1 MSRASIAADWVGRVI
16 DGRFALLEWLG
27 GSGSRGLFRTELPQ
41 PITKKATI
49 KLIAAEGSEADA
61 YLAGWAK
68 AANLSHP
75 HLLRVFRSGRFQI
88 GSTELVYVVTECD
101 DEVLAQ
107 IIPVRGLTPEET
119 RQMLDPVIEALGYL
133 HEKGFVHGHV
143 KPSNILVVDDVLKLS
158 GDSVAAGGGVRVIS
172 QAPSIYDAPEA
183 ARGATAPSAD
193 VWALGVTLVEALTQR
208 LPEWERGT
216 HQEPVV
222 PVTVPRPFGEIAREC
237 LRRDPERRP
246 TLREIKARLEPSRP
260 IEFPGRKVEKAVVE
274 APAAIPVIAEDLVEG
289 PQTYEAAPAKR
300 RVVPLV
306 VGLLVVVVALAV
318 WMVRRPATQGAAI
331 SGTGQSAG
339 QSEAG
344 SAVRAAVVTKPGLS
358 AKGAVTQRVLPEV
371 ASYAQ
376 KTIHGT
382 IAVAVGVSV
391 DANGDVTNAEL
402 KSTGKSRYFAR
413 VAMEAARGWKFK
425 AAFKD
430 GQPVSSVWMLRFK
443 FRPSGTETSSVEE
456 TP

>member
-1 MSRASIAADWVGRVI
+1 
-16 DGRFALLEWLG
+16 
-27 GSGSRGLFRTELPQ
+27 LFRTELPQ
-41 PITKKATI
+41 PVTKRAAI

-88 GSTELVYVVTECD
+88 GSTGLVYVVTECA

-107 IIPVRGLTPEET
+107 IIPVRALTPEET

-172 QAPSIYDAPEA
+172 QAPSIYDAPEV
-183 ARGATAPSAD
+183 ARGATAPATD

-208 LPEWERGT
+208 PPEWERGT

-222 PVTVPRPFGEIAREC
+222 PVTIPRPFGEIAREC
-237 LRRDPERRP
+237 LRRDAERRP

-274 APAAIPVIAEDLVEG
+274 ATAPAAAEDMVEG
-289 PQTYEAAPAKR
+289 PETDEAVPVKKR
-300 RVVPLV
+300 VLPLV

-318 WMVRRPATQGAAI
+318 WMVRRPATQSAAI
-331 SGTGQSAG
+331 PGTGLSAVQSG
-339 QSEAG
+339 AG
-344 SAVRAAVVTKPGLS
+344 SAAGAAVAAEPSLPV
-358 AKGAVTQRVLPEV
+358 KGEVTQRVAPEV
-371 ASYAQ
+371 ASYAL

-382 IAVAVGVSV
+382 VAVAVGVSV

-425 AAFKD
+425 AALKD

-443 FRPSGTETSSVEE
+443 FRQSGTETSSVEE

>member
-1 MSRASIAADWVGRVI
+1 MSRASITAGWVGRVI

-27 GSGSRGLFRTELPQ
+27 GTGSRGLFRTELPQ
-41 PITKKATI
+41 PITKKAAI
-49 KLIAAEGSEADA
+49 KLIAAEGSEADG

-75 HLLRVFRSGRFQI
+75 HLLRVFRSGRFQF
-88 GSTELVYVVTECD
+88 GSTGLVYVVTECA

-107 IIPVRGLTPEET
+107 IIPVRALTPEEA

-158 GDSVAAGGGVRVIS
+158 GDSVAGTGKVRVMA

-183 ARGATAPSAD
+183 ARGATAPSSD

-208 LPEWERGT
+208 PPEWERGT

-222 PVTVPRPFGEIAREC
+222 PATVPRPFGEIAREC
-237 LRRDPERRP
+237 LRRDAERRP

-274 APAAIPVIAEDLVEG
+274 APAPAAAEDMVEG
-289 PQTYEAAPAKR
+289 PETYEAAPAKKR
-300 RVVPLV
+300 LLPLV

-318 WMVRRPATQGAAI
+318 WVMRRPATQSAAAPA
-331 SGTGQSAG
+331 TGQSAVESG
-339 QSEAG
+339 TGSSADGGASAAAG
-344 SAVRAAVVTKPGLS
+344 LAE
-358 AKGAVTQRVLPEV
+358 KGAVAQRVAPEV
-371 ASYAQ
+371 ASYAR

-382 IAVAVGVSV
+382 VAVAVRVSV
-391 DANGDVTNAEL
+391 DANGQVTNAEL
-402 KSTGKSRYFAR
+402 KSAGKSRYFAR
-413 VAMEAARGWKFK
+413 VATEAARGWKFTPPAK
-425 AAFKD
+425 A
-430 GQPVSSVWMLRFK
+430 GQRVDSVWLLRFK
-443 FRPSGTETSSVEE
+443 FRQSGTETTAVEE
-456 TP
+456 IP